1 MNTILNYKS
10 SNLIF
15 MSIFIMII
23 SSSMIFAQTR
33 EIDSALWGIEDF
45 LLQRRKVIDW
55 KYDYRYSRLIVVFSL
70 LLRENYLSKDDI
82 CELHYEK
89 KEIKKI
95 SIAIVNRNIT
105 SFSTR
110 PLKRCGFCGIFEVYV
125 VRFQFVV
132 LQ

>member
-45 LLQRRKVIDW
+45 LLQRRKVID
-55 KYDYRYSRLIVVFSL
+55 
-70 LLRENYLSKDDI
+70 
-82 CELHYEK
+82 
-89 KEIKKI
+89 
-95 SIAIVNRNIT
+95 
-105 SFSTR
+105 
-110 PLKRCGFCGIFEVYV
+110 
-125 VRFQFVV
+125 
-132 LQ
+132 